1 MKKYFCWLMILFIGV
16 ACQEEKVQ
24 NIEEPQ
30 EEMKEVKMAA
40 LNICG
45 DTEDADILLLCA
57 DGSYILCDADNQEG
71 YSVLYMN
78 DSINNDFENGL
89 TVFLDE
95 NGIPVMA
102 SSSDGQFVFKNVTGD
117 SFDFAF
123 IDKQNEISY
132 YNDIKFDFQSIQS
145 RSMFTT
151 RSIFDPWIDSWKTLT
166 SGGWD
171 EHNKKA
177 IVPFLCKI
185 ASFAITAG
193 DAVWG
198 TGQFSLAQT
207 FISELYKSSYDRN
220 KLLDDCYFA
229 TGIFSLGLSGI
240 DYGKYYKNGEL
251 VFTPKSFE
259 LSLLAALLNNYG
271 DSELEKLGQIEEW
284 VGPHFDTEEWRI
296 SLSTNLLEC
305 YPDDDWYLVDV
316 RSKAKWDIDESQI
329 DHNWC
334 EVKKL
339 DVQVALHVKP
349 NEGEN
354 DRTCNLVIY
363 AKNSTE
369 IAPVSLTIKQSG
381 IVFELSEEKLSF
393 TQDGGSKGVYITS
406 NDNIKSWDVTS
417 YPTWCKIE
425 KGYFSFFVDVDKSED
440 KKRNGII
447 TVTAMTKRGLS
458 VDRYISVEQIVIP
471 LCPDNNHP
479 HAIDLGLPSGTKW
492 ACCNVG
498 ASAVEQYGNY
508 YAWGETKPKDV
519 YSWNTYKYYDR
530 NNNVCVNIGSDIAG
544 TGYDAARVNWGAP
557 WCLPSLMQVQ
567 ELIDNTTS
575 TWVSQNGVYGRK
587 FTGANGSTIF
597 LPAAGY
603 RMNSALD
610 DAGASG
616 CYLSSTLDD
625 LQYASYDLYFSSY
638 IAGWKGYGHCR
649 CYGLTMRPV
658 RYN

>member
-1 MKKYFCWLMILFIGV
+1 MILFIGV
-16 ACQEEKVQ
+16 GCQEEEKVQ

-30 EEMKEVKMAA
+30 EIMKEVKMAA
-40 LNICG
+40 LNVCG

-57 DGSYILCDADNQEG
+57 DGSYILCDAENHEG

-123 IDKQNEISY
+123 INKQNEITY

-198 TGQFSLAQT
+198 KDYIGLTHT
-207 FISELYKSSYDRN
+207 FFNEIYKSGNYKSEW
-220 KLLDDCYFA
+220 LDALFYG
-229 TGIFSLGLSGI
+229 TGITSLSLSGI
-240 DYGKYYKNGEL
+240 DLKKFLDSGGIFYFNKK
-251 VFTPKSFE
+251 FP
-259 LSLLAALLNNYG
+259 LSYLASWLNDYG
-271 DSELEKLGQIEEW
+271 DKQLEKLGQIEEW

-316 RSKAKWDIDESQI
+316 SSKAMWDIDESQI

-339 DVQVALHVKP
+339 DVQVAVHVKP

-393 TQDGGSKGVYITS
+393 TQDGGSKGVYITT
-406 NDNIKSWDVTS
+406 NENIKSWDVTS
-417 YPTWCKIE
+417 CPSWCKIE
-425 KGYFSFFVDVDKSED
+425 KGNYSFFIDVDENEEET
-440 KKRNGII
+440 RNGII
-447 TVTAMTKRGLS
+447 TVTALTKGGIS
-458 VDRYISVEQIVIP
+458 VDRYLNVEQIVIP

-479 HAIDLGLPSGTKW
+479 HAIDLGIGIKF

-498 ASAVEQYGNY
+498 ASSPTQYGNY
-508 YAWGETKPKDV
+508 YEWKESETV
-519 YSWNTYKYYDR
+519 
-530 NNNVCVNIGSDIAG
+530 VA
-544 TGYDAARVNWGAP
+544 NWGNG
-557 WCLPSLMQVQ
+557 WRMPSL
-567 ELIDNTTS
+567 
-575 TWVSQNGVYGRK
+575 SQLRLLKNCSHEWKTITGISGMIFKGKNGNRV
-587 FTGANGSTIF
+587 F
-597 LPAAGY
+597 LPAAGIRLY
-603 RMNSALD
+603 SGVK
-610 DAGASG
+610 DAGVKGYYWSSEVASG
-616 CYLSSTLDD
+616 TDD
-625 LQYASYDLYFSSY
+625 GGGLKISFDSNGVYE
-638 IAGWKGYGHCR
+638 GYGY
-649 CYGLTMRPV
+649 CYGYSLRPIA
-658 RYN
+658 R